1 MAHKRFLF
9 CTKTLK
15 GGAVNDMKKY
25 EEAEQDYL
33 SGLKYKDIAD
43 KYGVSISTVKSWK
56 SRYWNSDKV
65 AIKDKKVAQKVAKVA
80 KPKPTEKAI
89 DELSDSTL
97 TDKQK
102 AFVLDYIRISNA
114 TQAYINIYDVDRN
127 TAMTNS
133 SRMLSNAKVQQEI
146 ARLKNAKLKELGI
159 GAFDLMEDM
168 IVEARA
174 DIGDYLE
181 FGASN
186 QTDYEYDSKGKP
198 DKSKPVLD
206 DDGNPVVYRSSWVQ
220 FKDKDMIDTKAIKSI
235 KMGKDGPVI
244 EMHDRN
250 KARDRLLEMMG
261 EYVKEDVIEDGLI
274 NAIKQSQVFGESD
287 GIET

>member
-1 MAHKRFLF
+1 
-9 CTKTLK
+9 
-15 GGAVNDMKKY
+15 MKKY

>member
-1 MAHKRFLF
+1 
-9 CTKTLK
+9 
-15 GGAVNDMKKY
+15 
-25 EEAEQDYL
+25 
-33 SGLKYKDIAD
+33 
-43 KYGVSISTVKSWK
+43 
-56 SRYWNSDKV
+56 
-65 AIKDKKVAQKVAKVA
+65 
-80 KPKPTEKAI
+80 
-89 DELSDSTL
+89 
-97 TDKQK
+97 
-102 AFVLDYIRISNA
+102 
-114 TQAYINIYDVDRN
+114 
-127 TAMTNS
+127 
-133 SRMLSNAKVQQEI
+133 
-146 ARLKNAKLKELGI
+146 
-159 GAFDLMEDM
+159 MEDM
-168 IVEARA
+168 VVEARA
-174 DIGDYLE
+174 DIGDYID

>member
-1 MAHKRFLF
+1 M
-9 CTKTLK
+9 K
-15 GGAVNDMKKY
+15 GGALNDMKKY

-33 SGLKYKDIAD
+33 SGSKYQDIAD
-43 KYGVSISTVKSWK
+43 KYGVSLSTVKQWK
-56 SRYWNSDKV
+56 RRYWTSDNVTTNTKV
-65 AIKDKKVAQKVAKVA
+65 TKKVTKVTRQ
-80 KPKPTEKAI
+80 KPTEKAI

-97 TDKQK
+97 ADKQK
-102 AFVLDYIRISNA
+102 AFVLDYLRISNA

-127 TAMTNS
+127 TAMTAS
-133 SRMLSNAKVQQEI
+133 SRLLSNVKVQQEI
-146 ARLKNAKLKELGI
+146 ARLKKAKLKEMGI
-159 GAFDLMEDM
+159 SAFDLMEDM
-168 IVEARA
+168 LVEARA
-174 DIGDYLE
+174 DIGDYVS
-181 FGASN
+181 FGAYDE
-186 QTDYEYDSKGKP
+186 TLYEYKDGKP
-198 DKSKPVLD
+198 DKNKPVVD
-206 DDGNPVVYRSSWVQ
+206 DDGNPIKLHKSWAQ
-220 FKDKDMIDTKAIKSI
+220 FRNQEFVDSKAIKSI